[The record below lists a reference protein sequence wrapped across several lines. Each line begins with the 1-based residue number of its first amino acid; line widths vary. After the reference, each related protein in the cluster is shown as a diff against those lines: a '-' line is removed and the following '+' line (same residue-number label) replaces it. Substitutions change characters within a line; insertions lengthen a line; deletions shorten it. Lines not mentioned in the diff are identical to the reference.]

1 MTVKEM
7 IGNIEIDISNI
18 VATDL
23 IDMKEGFE
31 EDLRVIDKTGKC
43 TGFVSWTDI
52 EMEKEEI
59 NSCISAL
66 EKVIKL
72 YKN

>member
-1 MTVKEM
+1 MTVREM
-7 IGNIEIDISNI
+7 IGNIEIDIGNI
-18 VATDL
+18 VAIDL

-52 EMEKEEI
+52 EMV
-59 NSCISAL
+59 S
-66 EKVIKL
+66 
-72 YKN
+72 